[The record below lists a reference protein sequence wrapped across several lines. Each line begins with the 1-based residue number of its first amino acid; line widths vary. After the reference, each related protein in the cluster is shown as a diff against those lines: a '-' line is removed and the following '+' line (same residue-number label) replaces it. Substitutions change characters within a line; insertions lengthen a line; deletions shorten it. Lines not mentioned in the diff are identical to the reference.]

1 MARLFWVSAHPLPS
15 PAGNGA
21 EVRLNLGAWYSR
33 RTGCPELPNPSTP
46 SSTNTR
52 LRRRWLGTP
61 GDAVTTECRFYN
73 VWRILVTSSDGRH
86 PGRNVCLSNVCQWQQ
101 QGCMSNKFVEFSSV
115 FVAKREDKS
124 EQKDFA
130 DAAT

>member
-1 MARLFWVSAHPLPS
+1 M
-15 PAGNGA
+15 
-21 EVRLNLGAWYSR
+21 LGIRVGRAVLSFLIHLHLLHSY
-33 RTGCPELPNPSTP
+33 
-46 SSTNTR
+46 STNAR

-61 GDAVTTECRFYN
+61 GDAVVTECRFCN
-73 VWRILVTSSDGRH
+73 VWRILVTRSDGRH

-101 QGCMSNKFVEFSSV
+101 QSCMSNKFLEFSSV
-115 FVAKREDKS
+115 FVANREDKS

>member
-1 MARLFWVSAHPLPS
+1 M
-15 PAGNGA
+15 
-21 EVRLNLGAWYSR
+21 
-33 RTGCPELPNPSTP
+33 
-46 SSTNTR
+46 
-52 LRRRWLGTP
+52 
-61 GDAVTTECRFYN
+61 
-73 VWRILVTSSDGRH
+73 TSSDGRH

-101 QGCMSNKFVEFSSV
+101 QGCMSNKFLEFSSV